1 MMIFSN
7 NNYYSNNSKISMK
20 TQETLNS
27 QNNLEKEQSRSII
40 HPNFKLYYKGKIIK
54 TVWKMAQK

>member
-1 MMIFSN
+1 MILSN
-7 NNYYSNNSKISMK
+7 NNNYKNKYKICME
-20 TQETLNS
+20 TQETLNN
-27 QNNLEKEQSRSII
+27 QNNLEKEQSRSVI